1 MFEMPLGMKEDV
13 GEWGLADEKV
23 HEDSD
28 VSVLFIQ
35 VFHLFFSAHLS
46 GRPVKVHIV
55 GTLLT
60 HGCDHDFMI
69 VSQPLG
75 GGSATPALQN
85 MFFGHGHLPTNS
97 IGPFSFS
104 WLCQDGKMFVKHH
117 EKPKR
122 RLIASWPITSGR
134 LVQVEE
140 LLLRALNGYEA
151 GSSTTLIGGF
161 SWRYI
166 NRSKV

>member
-1 MFEMPLGMKEDV
+1 MWGNEECWMLKDSRRFWRCCFVHPGFFTCFFVLISLGS
-13 GEWGLADEKV
+13 AKV
-23 HEDSD
+23 H
-28 VSVLFIQ
+28 
-35 VFHLFFSAHLS
+35 SA
-46 GRPVKVHIV
+46 
-55 GTLLT
+55 GTLL
-60 HGCDHDFMI
+60 DIDVHDFMV
-69 VSQPLG
+69 VSDPLG
-75 GGSATPALQN
+75 GGLGPALQN
-85 MFFGHGHLPTNS
+85 MFSGHGHLPTNS